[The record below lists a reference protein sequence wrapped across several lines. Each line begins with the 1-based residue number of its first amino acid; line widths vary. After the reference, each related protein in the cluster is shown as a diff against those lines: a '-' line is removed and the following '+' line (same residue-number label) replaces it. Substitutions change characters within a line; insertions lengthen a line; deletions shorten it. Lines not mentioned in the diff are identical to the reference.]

1 MSAQLALGSRAG
13 RDTEWAERVVVAK
26 DGRVY
31 YAMTGPNGMKIDEFK
46 KQWEH
51 ADAID
56 FGF

>member
-1 MSAQLALGSRAG
+1 M
-13 RDTEWAERVVVAK
+13 VVR

-31 YAMTGPNGMKIDEFK
+31 DAMTGPNGMKIDDFK
-46 KQWEH
+46 KQWEA